1 VGVVADGPDA
11 KARAA
16 APKALEVKSGHK
28 VANVS
33 GLAALMQQFEE
44 AKALVTGTE
53 MPLDGWLQSG
63 PGKDLPSLPTK
74 ASLLRC
80 SGRTKHRLRPKHKTL
95 SFSRD
100 FLINLYCLAL
110 R

>member
-1 VGVVADGPDA
+1 M
-11 KARAA
+11 
-16 APKALEVKSGHK
+16 KSGHK

-63 PGKDLPSLPTK
+63 PGKDLLRRPTK
-74 ASLLRC
+74 APLLRV
-80 SGRTKHRLRPKHKTL
+80 
-95 SFSRD
+95 
-100 FLINLYCLAL
+100 LA
-110 R
+110 RGAPVIDYD